1 MLLFTANAAVATP
14 PPHSLLPPLGDL
26 LVVTGSAVVG
36 SEQEIASFRRLLSDK
51 LNLQHNK

>member
-1 MLLFTANAAVATP
+1 MLLFTADAAVATP
-14 PPHSLLPPLGDL
+14 PPSLLSPLDGLL
-26 LVVTGSAVVG
+26 LVVTAFAVVG

>member
-1 MLLFTANAAVATP
+1 MLLFTADAAVATP
-14 PPHSLLPPLGDL
+14 SRPLQPPLDDL
-26 LVVTGSAVVG
+26 LLVTASAVVG